1 MSLIF
6 MKIKFFRSK
15 KYFSFLGRL
24 PKKGDLDVYSTMVKE
39 LRNVD
44 KIIEKYNNYNNDKS
58 ALIQIFLDIQA
69 RNHWL
74 AKPILMWISKRL
86 KIPIILINHIVTFCK
101 AFSTVPRG
109 CHLVQV
115 CTGTACHVRGTS
127 QLLEKV
133 TEIIKLKPGETD
145 ENLRFTLTTVN
156 CLGCCALGPVMTV
169 DGVYHSNP
177 SRKKIKELVNKLKE
191 KEGEEEL
198 WRI

>member
-1 MSLIF
+1 
-6 MKIKFFRSK
+6 
-15 KYFSFLGRL
+15 
-24 PKKGDLDVYSTMVKE
+24 MVKE

-58 ALIQIFLDIQA
+58 ALIQIFLDIQV

-127 QLLEKV
+127 QLLERV

-191 KEGEEEL
+191 KEREEEL